1 MLVCFEAICSNKL
14 IILSVFLVLPPPKLV
29 PATTVSLLFNATDPL
44 EVDKI
49 RSPQPAGEIASSA
62 VVTLADSDELLI
74 AEANTPTKIDIPARP
89 AKNLPGLK
97 KALVAPA
104 AVAAA
109 ANAQPEEI
117 KKSKKLS
124 LPFGSITLP
133 NLGGLLVKVKSA
145 KEMLNSAIGSVKK
158 AIEKSKELTPVETTA
173 DLDINAWIENIS
185 REVEAKGAQR
195 RASAPK
201 KTSAAKKSSKKKR

>member
-1 MLVCFEAICSNKL
+1 MNPTITNIPIAVSENPVVIDLPDGQK
-14 IILSVFLVLPPPKLV
+14 LVLGRLNAGSV
-29 PATTVSLLFNATDPL
+29 IEVATWRGTGRPDSRTNRLMLGMTD
-44 EVDKI
+44 
-49 RSPQPAGEIASSA
+49 AS
-62 VVTLADSDELLI
+62 
-74 AEANTPTKIDIPARP
+74 
-89 AKNLPGLK
+89 
-97 KALVAPA
+97 

-124 LPFGSITLP
+124 LPFGSISLP
-133 NLGGLLVKVKSA
+133 NLGGLLVKVKSV
-145 KEMLNSAIGSVKK
+145 KEMLKSAIGTLKK

-195 RASAPK
+195 RATAPK

>member
-1 MLVCFEAICSNKL
+1 MNPTITNIPIAVSENPVVIDLPDGQK
-14 IILSVFLVLPPPKLV
+14 LVLGRLNAGSV
-29 PATTVSLLFNATDPL
+29 IEVATWRGTGRPDSRTNRLMLGMTD
-44 EVDKI
+44 
-49 RSPQPAGEIASSA
+49 AS
-62 VVTLADSDELLI
+62 
-74 AEANTPTKIDIPARP
+74 
-89 AKNLPGLK
+89 
-97 KALVAPA
+97 

-124 LPFGSITLP
+124 LQFGSISLP

-145 KEMLNSAIGSVKK
+145 KQMLQSGIGSVKK

-185 REVEAKGAQR
+185 REVEVKGAQR

-201 KTSAAKKSSKKKR
+201 KSSAAKKSVKKKR

>member
-1 MLVCFEAICSNKL
+1 M
-14 IILSVFLVLPPPKLV
+14 ILETQLASSLQNQYKNMTKKKVTKMNPTITNIPIAVSENPVVIDLPDGQKLVLGRLNAGSV
-29 PATTVSLLFNATDPL
+29 IEVATWRGTGRPDSRTNRLMLGMTD
-44 EVDKI
+44 
-49 RSPQPAGEIASSA
+49 AS
-62 VVTLADSDELLI
+62 
-74 AEANTPTKIDIPARP
+74 
-89 AKNLPGLK
+89 
-97 KALVAPA
+97 

-117 KKSKKLS
+117 KNSKKLS

>member
-1 MLVCFEAICSNKL
+1 MTKKKETKMNPTITNIPIAVSENPVVIDLPDGQK
-14 IILSVFLVLPPPKLV
+14 LVLGRLNAGSV
-29 PATTVSLLFNATDPL
+29 IEVATWRGTGRPDSRTNRLMLGMTD
-44 EVDKI
+44 
-49 RSPQPAGEIASSA
+49 AS
-62 VVTLADSDELLI
+62 
-74 AEANTPTKIDIPARP
+74 
-89 AKNLPGLK
+89 
-97 KALVAPA
+97 

-145 KEMLNSAIGSVKK
+145 KQMLQSGIGSVKK

-185 REVEAKGAQR
+185 REVEVKGAQR

-201 KTSAAKKSSKKKR
+201 KSSAAKKITRINPSEISRFRVDENIR

>member
-1 MLVCFEAICSNKL
+1 MTKKKVTKMNPTITNIPIAVSENPVVIDLPDGQK
-14 IILSVFLVLPPPKLV
+14 LVLGRLNAGSV
-29 PATTVSLLFNATDPL
+29 IEVATWRGTGRPDSRTNRLMLGMTD
-44 EVDKI
+44 
-49 RSPQPAGEIASSA
+49 AS
-62 VVTLADSDELLI
+62 
-74 AEANTPTKIDIPARP
+74 
-89 AKNLPGLK
+89 
-97 KALVAPA
+97 

-133 NLGGLLVKVKSA
+133 NLGGLLVKVK
-145 KEMLNSAIGSVKK
+145 SAIGSVKK

>member
-1 MLVCFEAICSNKL
+1 MTKKKVTKMNPTITNIPIAVSENPVVIDLPDGQK
-14 IILSVFLVLPPPKLV
+14 LVLGRLNAGSV
-29 PATTVSLLFNATDPL
+29 IEVATWRGTGRPDSRTNRLMLGMTD
-44 EVDKI
+44 
-49 RSPQPAGEIASSA
+49 AS
-62 VVTLADSDELLI
+62 
-74 AEANTPTKIDIPARP
+74 
-89 AKNLPGLK
+89 
-97 KALVAPA
+97 

-145 KEMLNSAIGSVKK
+145 KEMLKSAIGSVKK

-195 RASAPK
+195 RATTPK
-201 KTSAAKKSSKKKR
+201 KTSTAKKSSKKKR